1 MPPRLP
7 LPRRTSATTTLFCR
21 ALSRPPQCLQPYSAI
36 NSTTSI
42 EAPPFTPSPHPYE
55 QLKHILTTLSTLGHG
70 GPPSRIE
77 LAVRGLEQKDAP
89 VRIAVIGPDILT
101 AIFGSD
107 QGWSGE
113 MKEWIAQGVKPGQ
126 GLLLRYIFNLY
137 LSISSTDK

>member
-1 MPPRLP
+1 
-7 LPRRTSATTTLFCR
+7 
-21 ALSRPPQCLQPYSAI
+21 
-36 NSTTSI
+36 
-42 EAPPFTPSPHPYE
+42 
-55 QLKHILTTLSTLGHG
+55 
-70 GPPSRIE
+70 
-77 LAVRGLEQKDAP
+77 